1 MRSRD
6 LLGRVQA
13 RREDRWLAGRSVDG
27 MAPTA
32 PEQSAT
38 WIVTDID
45 PVLMAQ
51 PLTGGPGV
59 TVQATDA
66 VRGVKVGMRIRVE
79 SRGMG
84 SRVAVA
90 LIDVV
95 TLVERNA
102 GEQVGTVNGKP
113 LQVGGGVSLSSSD
126 VGALPNTANYATVGA
141 LPDTANYSDVDAAS
155 ETHRHT
161 VAMQSYSANT
171 WDKYAYIGAAP
182 GTYDTA
188 YLNQLR
194 NQINS
199 ITVVLGNVEYWVDT
213 TARNPR
219 TTSTP
224 TT

>member
-6 LLGRVQA
+6 LLDRVQA

-102 GEQVGTVNGKP
+102 GEQVGTVNGQP
-113 LQVGGGVSLSSSD
+113 LEVGGSVSLSHD
-126 VGALPNTANYATVGA
+126 DVGA
-141 LPDTANYSDVDAAS
+141 LPDTANYLTVDAAS

-161 VAMQSYSANT
+161 VSMQSYSRVGWNE
-171 WDKYAYIGAAP
+171 YAYIGSAP
-182 GTYDTA
+182 ATYDPA
-188 YLNQLR
+188 YLNQIR
-194 NQINS
+194 NQVNG
-199 ITVVLGNVEYWVDT
+199 ITGALANVEFWVT
-213 TARNPR
+213 QTAKNAR

-224 TT
+224 TS

>member
-6 LLGRVQA
+6 LLDRVQA

-90 LIDVV
+90 LIDAV

-102 GEQVGTVNGKP
+102 GEQIGTVNGRP
-113 LQVGGGVSLSSSD
+113 LQVGGSVSLSASD
-126 VGALPNTANYATVGA
+126 VDA
-141 LPDTANYSDVDAAS
+141 LPDTANYQTVDAAS

-161 VAMQSYSANT
+161 VSLQSYSRVGWNE
-171 WDKYAYIGAAP
+171 YAYIGSAP
-182 GTYDTA
+182 ATYDPS
-188 YLNQLR
+188 YLNQIR
-194 NQINS
+194 NQVNG
-199 ITVVLGNVEYWVDT
+199 ITRALSYVELWVLATQGS
-213 TARNPR
+213 R

-224 TT
+224 TG

>member
-6 LLGRVQA
+6 LLDRVQA

-95 TLVERNA
+95 TITERNA

-113 LQVGGGVSLSSSD
+113 LEVGGSVSLSPSD
-126 VGALPNTANYATVGA
+126 VGA
-141 LPDTANYSDVDAAS
+141 LPDTANYATVDAAS

-161 VAMQSYSANT
+161 VTMPGFSAYN
-171 WDKYAYIGAAP
+171 WNDSLSIGSAP
-182 GTYDTA
+182 ATYDPA
-188 YLNQLR
+188 YLNNLR
-194 NQINS
+194 NQVNG
-199 ITVVLGNVEYWVDT
+199 ITRALSYVEMWVQV
-213 TARNPR
+213 TAQNPR

-224 TT
+224 TS